1 VPVQDPRDLNPTFSA
16 LFNAGDVLGLVR
28 LYAPDAVFHASSGPV
43 TGRDAIHAEY
53 ADMIAGSPGIELRT
67 RRILSSGDTAL
78 ITTDW
83 RFTADDATSTGV
95 SVEVARRQPD
105 GGWLYVIDE
114 PRLSR

>member
-1 VPVQDPRDLNPTFSA
+1 MPVQDPRDLNPTFSA
-16 LFNAGDVLGLVR
+16 LFNAGDVRGLVR

-43 TGRDAIHAEY
+43 TGREAIHAEY
-53 ADMIAGSPGIELRT
+53 TDMIAGSPGLELRT

-78 ITTDW
+78 ITTD
-83 RFTADDATSTGV
+83 DATSTGV

-105 GGWLYVIDE
+105 GTWLYVIDE